1 MSDSLS
7 ETEIANLKKTFS
19 AIDVNGD
26 GVITVT
32 EMKNAINQWGNDVK
46 VKADHENLLKLMK
59 VADVNGDGQLSYEE
73 LLMTCVQRKL
83 NNKEE
88 RLWEAFR
95 KFDLDGDGKITID
108 EIEKVLGPNS
118 GAKELIA
125 EVDKNGDG
133 SVDYDEFVSM
143 WSNKGSA
150 VESLISSAAEKEK
163 DKDKEKAEMKE

>member
-7 ETEIANLKKTFS
+7 ETEINNLKKTFT

-32 EMKNAINQWGNDVK
+32 EMKNAIDQWGNDVK

-88 RLWEAFR
+88 RYVSLVTCFL
-95 KFDLDGDGKITID
+95 FIMHIVVFGKR
-108 EIEKVLGPNS
+108 S
-118 GAKELIA
+118 
-125 EVDKNGDG
+125 
-133 SVDYDEFVSM
+133 
-143 WSNKGSA
+143 
-150 VESLISSAAEKEK
+150 ESSI
-163 DKDKEKAEMKE
+163 